1 MGGDDREDIPL
12 GIETHLVDAD
22 LTVEAVN
29 RMGIVMTMIDDVV
42 VSVFLDDA
50 MMSRPVDGAVGI
62 SFQDAAL
69 IFVRPHRSCLRDGIL
84 HTIGMVVTRTGRI
97 GEVIRISTLEH
108 KRRLEDI
115 LQFRIGDQ
123 PLLRKELIGC
133 YREWRILFPVPR
145 IAPFK

>member
-1 MGGDDREDIPL
+1 
-12 GIETHLVDAD
+12 
-22 LTVEAVN
+22 
-29 RMGIVMTMIDDVV
+29 MTMIDDVV

-123 PLLRKELIGC
+123 PLLRKELIGG